1 MKYILLN
8 DRFEHKAGTIVFK
21 ATSHDYGLARDD
33 TNYSNK
39 EFIMQ
44 AWDVFLLGHFV
55 DTVFFVQSCDE
66 LYVLNSLI
74 NHDGFDNRINIEKA

>member
-33 TNYSNK
+33 TNYTGEDHVSVSLK
-39 EFIMQ
+39 EDG
-44 AWDVFLLGHFV
+44 AYP
-55 DTVFFVQSCDE
+55 FFTCP
-66 LYVLNSLI
+66 I
-74 NHDGFDNRINIEKA
+74 RILRKEY

>member
-1 MKYILLN
+1 
-8 DRFEHKAGTIVFK
+8 
-21 ATSHDYGLARDD
+21 
-33 TNYSNK
+33 
-39 EFIMQ
+39 MQ